1 LSAPDVVVRDG
12 SPADAKLVHS
22 MLAALASEL
31 GISDKQTSGT
41 RDIEVAL
48 SGSPPDVHALIAERN
63 GRAVGMA
70 LVFLTYSTWR
80 GQRGVY
86 VQDLYVA
93 REARGI
99 RAGQVLMNAAAAWG
113 ADHGAT
119 HLRLSV
125 DLANG
130 NAQSFYETV
139 GLRPRDDE
147 RLFEIDGED
156 FGHLAVAP

>member
-1 LSAPDVVVRDG
+1 MSAPALVVRNG
-12 SPADAKLVHS
+12 SPADAALVHS
-22 MLAALASEL
+22 MLVELAAEL
-31 GISDKQTSGT
+31 GIADKQTSNA

-48 SGSPPDVHALIAERN
+48 SGDPPDVHALIAEKN
-63 GRAVGMA
+63 GRSVGMA

-93 REARGI
+93 REARGL
-99 RAGQVLMNAAAAWG
+99 RAGQMLLTAAAAWG
-113 ADHGAT
+113 ADHDAT

-125 DLANG
+125 DHTNG

-147 RLFEIDGED
+147 RLFEIEGDD
-156 FGHLAVAP
+156 FGHLAAAP